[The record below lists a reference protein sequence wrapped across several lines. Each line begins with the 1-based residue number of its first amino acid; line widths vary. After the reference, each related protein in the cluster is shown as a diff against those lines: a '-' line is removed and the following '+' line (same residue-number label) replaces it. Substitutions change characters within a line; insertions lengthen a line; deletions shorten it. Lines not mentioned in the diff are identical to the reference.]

1 MRCRQWLVLVLD
13 RINLRGMH
21 VAAIASMAIVT
32 LVTILSE
39 LSAGFKGVLT
49 LLAFNHWIAKSVI
62 AIVVFVGITWLMN
75 KNDRGFLDKFDAE
88 KWGKITAIA
97 TVLFGVIIFLFFAL
111 KFFTVA

>member
-1 MRCRQWLVLVLD
+1 MLD

-32 LVTILSE
+32 LVTIFAELSE
-39 LSAGFKGVLT
+39 GFKGLLT
-49 LLAFNHWIAKSVI
+49 LLAFNHWIAKSII
-62 AIVVFVGITWLMN
+62 AIIVFVGVTWLMN

-97 TVLFGVIIFLFFAL
+97 AILFGVIIFLFYAL
-111 KFFTVA
+111 KFFS